1 VTRRVVATLAALA
14 GIAGCTTFFGGARSL
29 EPARLANEP
38 GWIVAGPTPELRQRD
53 ARECG
58 ATSLAMVAGRWHVP
72 FSVDEAVTA
81 LPTPTAQGTRLGD
94 LLNLARANGLRAF
107 AVEGDR
113 DTLVH
118 ELRAGR
124 PVIVGLQLPAGPGR
138 TQSRY
143 GVIVAVHPSDSQF
156 VMLDPGSGLR
166 VRSWVDLDA
175 EWSPAGR
182 PTLVVLGATPT

>member
-1 VTRRVVATLAALA
+1 MTRRVATALAAVA
-14 GIAGCTTFFGGARSL
+14 GIAGCATVFGGARSL
-29 EPARLANEP
+29 EPTRLTNEP
-38 GWIVAGPTPELRQRD
+38 GWIVAGPTPELRQRNV
-53 ARECG
+53 RECG

-72 FSVDEAVTA
+72 FSVAEAVAA
-81 LPTPTAQGTRLGD
+81 LPAPTAQGTRLGD
-94 LLNLARANGLRAF
+94 LLDLARANGLRAF

-124 PVIVGLQLPAGPGR
+124 PVIVGLRLQDGPGR

-143 GVIVAVHPSDSQF
+143 GVIVAVHPSDGQF

-175 EWSPAGR
+175 EWLPAGR